1 MSLGWQKNSPVR
13 AYLRRFCLLCLFCVL
28 VGCTRTTPITKRT
41 RILLGTAVTVKVW
54 ADNKGD
60 ALTYVDAAF
69 REMDRIDSICG
80 YQEGSDVAR
89 INVNTGRFVSVPSDV
104 AEIVERSVKYSQLS
118 NGALDVT
125 IDPVFRLWHRFEG
138 ESLSVPS
145 RQSIDSAL
153 VFVDYRAIAVEDSS
167 VRVYIEGASMDLG
180 AVAKGYAVDRGMAV
194 LESLGASGGL
204 IDAGGDIKV
213 FGRRPDGGPWRIGLR
228 DPRMLDSLV
237 TVFEVANV
245 AIATSGDYER
255 YFLKDGVRY
264 HHILDPATGFPA
276 RGCCSVTIITDE
288 ACDADAIA
296 TAVFVLGPEEGMK
309 LIETLPDAE
318 GLIIICADPEKQII
332 RSSGIRNYESNIN
345 LE

>member
-1 MSLGWQKNSPVR
+1 M
-13 AYLRRFCLLCLFCVL
+13 YLRRFCILCLFCSL
-28 VGCTRTTPITKRT
+28 AGCTRTTPITKRT

-69 REMDRIDSICG
+69 KEMDLIDSICG
-80 YQEGSDVAR
+80 YQSGSEVAR
-89 INVNTGRFVSVPSDV
+89 INTNTGRFVSVPSEV
-104 AEIVERSVKYSQLS
+104 AEIVEKSVKYSRLS
-118 NGALDVT
+118 NGALDIT

-153 VFVDYRAIAVEDSS
+153 VFVDYRSVAVESLA
-167 VRVYIEGASMDLG
+167 VRISTEGGSMDLG
-180 AVAKGYAVDRGMAV
+180 AVAKGYAVDRGIAV

-204 IDAGGDIKV
+204 IDAGGDIGV
-213 FGRRPDGGPWRIGLR
+213 FGRRPDGGLWRIGLR

-237 TVFEVANV
+237 TVFEVEDR

-288 ACDADAIA
+288 ACDADAVA
-296 TAVFVLGPEEGMK
+296 TAAFVLGPEKGME

-318 GLIIICADPEKQII
+318 GLIIICTDTTKHIVRSTGLSKYEVQIAK
-332 RSSGIRNYESNIN
+332 Y
-345 LE
+345 

>member
-1 MSLGWQKNSPVR
+1 MRHL
-13 AYLRRFCLLCLFCVL
+13 CLLCLFCAF

-69 REMDRIDSICG
+69 AEMASIDSICG
-80 YQEGSDVAR
+80 YEKGSEVDRINANTGKSVSVSSDVAR
-89 INVNTGRFVSVPSDV
+89 V
-104 AEIVERSVKYSQLS
+104 VEKSVKYSRLS

-145 RQSIDSAL
+145 RSSIDSAL
-153 VFVDYRAIAVEDSS
+153 VFVDFEGIAVEDSS
-167 VRVYIEGASMDLG
+167 VRVHTEGASMDLG
-180 AVAKGYAVDRGMAV
+180 AVAKGYAVDRGIAV

-204 IDAGGDIKV
+204 IDAGGDIRA
-213 FGRRPDGGPWRIGLR
+213 FGRKPDGGVWRIGLR
-228 DPRMLDSLV
+228 DPRMMDSLV
-237 TVFEVANV
+237 TVFEVEDRAV
-245 AIATSGDYER
+245 ATSGDYER

-296 TAVFVLGPEEGMK
+296 TAVFVLGPEKGMK
-309 LIETLPDAE
+309 FIESLPDVE
-318 GLIIICADPEKQII
+318 GLIIVCTDTTKRIL
-332 RSSGIRNYESNIN
+332 RSTGLSKHEVQTDY
-345 LE
+345 